1 MREKRKKM
9 PKTVCHDDR
18 LTNRSN
24 ERMSKLSERLAL
36 RLQSVPRKF
45 RSFCWFC
52 KAMQISNERSS
63 RYEIASRK
71 SSAHVARR

>member
-36 RLQSVPRKF
+36 RLACYSRF
-45 RSFCWFC
+45 REMAFGVFVGFVKQC
-52 KAMQISNERSS
+52 KS
-63 RYEIASRK
+63 RASAGLVVR
-71 SSAHVARR
+71 